1 MSSGVNALAAS
12 VVEDYVKKWR
22 PGLPDSKLALI
33 SKGISVISGVIA
45 FGFVFIAESMGNI
58 FSAVSNYES
67 TPLILDSCAD
77 QLNCSMWRIRIEILC
92 LI

>member
-22 PGLPDSKLALI
+22 PGLSDSQLALI
-33 SKGISVISGVIA
+33 SKAISVVSGVVA

-58 FSAVSNYES
+58 FSAVCQEFIS
-67 TPLILDSCAD
+67 LF
-77 QLNCSMWRIRIEILC
+77 SMKICCIIIFKRLPTNHSVC
-92 LI
+92 Y